1 MRKGFT
7 LIEVMLVILIV
18 GVIGVIAVPKISF
31 AILKT
36 KEKSNIANLSSIREA
51 LRLYYADNSTYPT
64 DDLSSLYPKY
74 ISKIL
79 ELDIPNSFH
88 PKTASVRTSN
98 SVSDITDS
106 GMWGYI
112 NISSSADFGYV
123 FIDCTHTDL
132 SGKRYCDY

>member
-7 LIEVMLVILIV
+7 LIEIMLVILIV
-18 GVIGVIAVPKISF
+18 GVIGVIAVPKITS

-51 LRLYYADNSTYPT
+51 LRLYYSDNSAYPT

-74 ISKIL
+74 ISKIP
-79 ELDIPNSFH
+79 ELDIPNSNH
-88 PKTASVRTSN
+88 TKTDSVRTSN
-98 SVSDITDS
+98 SSSDITDS
-106 GMWGYI
+106 GMWGYD
-112 NISSSADFGYV
+112 NVSTSAGFGHV
-123 FIDCTHTDL
+123 FIDCIHTDL